1 MNEILNLAKN
11 KKIHS
16 LFILRDTGICIYN
29 RNFTSKFEKVDI
41 DLVTNFFAAF
51 FSFAEEVTSEKME
64 SLEMVNVNLLFISS
78 KDFLENPTQNLIF
91 CLLADIDENKVFLRN
106 NLIMVMTQFYN
117 IYEDLVPARVKGT
130 PKTVWDAKKEYLVIK
145 SNELDTA
152 VDSIMSGEWEIDSYE
167 GYYKDVENYLH
178 ELISEDEIL
187 GAALLF
193 VTGNSINFSLSQKL
207 FRRALK
213 ELEIRLQ
220 LGYSNLPLM
229 IHVLEDGCKV
239 FTKEIVNREFLILH
253 FDSSIPLGMC
263 DITSNKIADH
273 IGKLFNNW
281 S

>member
-1 MNEILNLAKN
+1 MNEILKLAKK

-16 LFILRDTGICIYN
+16 LFILRDTGICIYS

-78 KDFLENPTQNLIF
+78 KDFLEDSKENLIF

-106 NLIMVMTQFYN
+106 NLIMVMMQFYN
-117 IYEDLVPARVKGT
+117 IYEDLVPIRVKGT
-130 PKTVWDAKKEYLVIK
+130 PKTVWDAKKEYIVIK
-145 SNELDTA
+145 NNELDTI

-167 GYYKDVENYLH
+167 GYYKEVENYLH
-178 ELISEDEIL
+178 ELISENEIL

-193 VTGNSINFSLSQKL
+193 ITGNSINFSLSQKL

-220 LGYSNLPLM
+220 LGYSDLPLM

-239 FTKEIVNREFLILH
+239 ITKEIVNKEFLILH

-273 IGKLFNNW
+273 IGKLFKSW
-281 S
+281 C